1 MKNHS
6 DSADALTSL
15 QKKLAGLGDHSVRK
29 TYYPELQHRLEE
41 LERFKAFIDHSNDA
55 MFLIRVP
62 TGRIVDVNDSACRQ
76 MGWSRAEFLQ
86 QLIFDVSDVAGCSHA
101 DRLIRSVPED
111 SEERALAVTELHTKD
126 GGEFP
131 AELTLNR
138 LTFDDGAYVL
148 AVARDITERKR
159 AEEALRQSEDF
170 LKNIV
175 DNIPAMVFAKEAS
188 ELKYAFFNK
197 GGQELLGYSREEL
210 LGRSDHDFFPE
221 EQAAFFIQKD
231 REVLAKGDLVE
242 IPEETVQ
249 TRHGGD
255 RILST
260 KKIPLFDSNGNARY
274 LLGIS
279 EDITDRKRLEEQ
291 LLHSQKMD
299 AIGQLASG
307 VAHDFNNIL
316 MVIMGYC
323 TLLGRDETLN
333 VPQHGMVERIMD
345 ASEKASQLTRSLL
358 TFSRKEP
365 IKPRATSLNDIVMEI
380 QEFLTRIIGEDLH
393 LKSVLSRDNLIVE
406 VDRGQVEQVLINLAT
421 NARDAMPGGGVLTI
435 ETGYQVVDPV
445 LVETAGHGEVGRY
458 AVVTVS
464 DTGVGMDEQ
473 TRSRIFEPFFTTKDV
488 GKGTGLGMAIVY
500 GIVKQ
505 HNGFI
510 TADSEP
516 GVGTS
521 FRVYL
526 PLVEKEGGMTE
537 APSQETVAT
546 GGTETILVVEDD
558 PAVRGLVYEVLTGYG
573 YEVVLAVDGEDAVLK
588 FEANADRVRLILMD
602 MVLPGRSGKEAFD
615 RILKA
620 GTRPKIIYTSG
631 YTRDVLET
639 RHTLESDALLLTK
652 PIKPLE
658 LLRKIR
664 RTLDTDYTDN
674 PR

>member
-15 QKKLAGLGDHSVRK
+15 QKKLAGLGEHSVRK

-86 QLIFDVSDVAGCSHA
+86 QSIFDVSDVAGCSNA
-101 DRLIRSVPED
+101 DGLIRAVLED

-138 LTFDDGAYVL
+138 LTFDDGTYVL

-175 DNIPAMVFAKEAS
+175 DNIPAMVFAKDAS
-188 ELKYAFFNK
+188 ELNYAFFNK
-197 GGQELLGYSREEL
+197 AGEGLLGYSREEL

-231 REVLAKGDLVE
+231 REVLVKGDLVE

-255 RILST
+255 RILRT
-260 KKIPLFDSNGNARY
+260 KKIPLFDNKGNASY

-299 AIGQLASG
+299 AIGQLAGG
-307 VAHDFNNIL
+307 VAHDFTNIL

-323 TLLGRDETLN
+323 TLLGRDDTLN
-333 VPQHGMVERIMD
+333 AQQLEKVERIMD

-365 IKPRATSLNDIVMEI
+365 IKPRAVILNDIVREI
-380 QEFLTRIIGEDLH
+380 QEFLTRIIGEDLQ
-393 LKSVLSRDNLIVE
+393 LKSVLSRDDLIVE
-406 VDRGQVEQVLINLAT
+406 VDRGQMEQVLMNLAT
-421 NARDAMPGGGVLTI
+421 NARDAMPNGGVLSI
-435 ETGYQVVDPV
+435 ETGCQIVDPV
-445 LVETAGHGEVGRY
+445 LVETVGNGKAGRY

-464 DTGVGMDEQ
+464 DTGVGMDEK
-473 TRSRIFEPFFTTKDV
+473 TRSKMFEPFFTTKEV

-510 TADSEP
+510 TVDSEIDA
-516 GVGTS
+516 GTT

-526 PLVEKEGGMTE
+526 PLVEKEGVMRE
-537 APSQETVAT
+537 ASLQEPLAM

-602 MVLPGRSGKEAFD
+602 MVLPRRSGKEAYD
-615 RILKA
+615 MIMKA

-639 RHTLESDALLLTK
+639 RHTLENSALLLTK

-658 LLRKIR
+658 LLRKVR
-664 RTLDTDYTDN
+664 RTLDAD
-674 PR
+674 